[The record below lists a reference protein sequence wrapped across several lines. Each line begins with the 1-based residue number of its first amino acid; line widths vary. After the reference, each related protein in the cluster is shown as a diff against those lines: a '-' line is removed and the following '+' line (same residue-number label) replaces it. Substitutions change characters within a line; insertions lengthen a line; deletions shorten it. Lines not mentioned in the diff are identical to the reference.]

1 MAEEKIQKL
10 IKLRSSIKSKV
21 TILNKYVKVLQ
32 SGGPPSD
39 LQLLDLEGRFKKF
52 DALYAQYDE
61 LQSQIE
67 VLSDDSDTQ
76 ELEREEFEG
85 QYYSLAAAARSVLG
99 ARPARQYEQP
109 LNRSLSS
116 YEYVSLQ
123 QTGAFKSNCVRLP
136 KIDLPVFN
144 GHYQHSL
151 EFRDTY
157 ISLIHSRQ
165 DIDNINKL
173 HYLRASLRSSA
184 LLVIDNLDF
193 KAENYNSAWNLLC
206 SRYDNK
212 RLLVNYHVREL
223 FNVEHMRNESCKGIR
238 RLIDVTNKNLRA
250 LTTLDQPTQHW
261 DTLIIHMMA
270 EKLDSVTHREWEEY
284 RNTLNNPP
292 SLETFTTFL
301 SNRADLLETLQ
312 ESKNK
317 PQKYETYK
325 TNTNLLIATNTQREK
340 QNFNKKT
347 TYLIKKIFT
356 CPLCNQNHFLFTC
369 ETFRALPIEI
379 RIQKAKESNVC
390 LNCLRPG
397 HLENNCN
404 LSSCKYYK
412 KRHNTLLHLHEPQPI
427 PEPAM
432 PSTSSINH
440 FANSSESKQVATPP
454 LVLLSTALVK
464 VLDGTGA
471 AHSAR
476 MLLDNG
482 STANF
487 VMQSLCGKLGLSRR
501 SVSSTVTDF

>member
-123 QTGAFKSNCVRLP
+123 QT
-136 KIDLPVFN
+136 
-144 GHYQHSL
+144 
-151 EFRDTY
+151 
-157 ISLIHSRQ
+157 
-165 DIDNINKL
+165 
-173 HYLRASLRSSA
+173 
-184 LLVIDNLDF
+184 
-193 KAENYNSAWNLLC
+193 
-206 SRYDNK
+206 
-212 RLLVNYHVREL
+212 
-223 FNVEHMRNESCKGIR
+223 
-238 RLIDVTNKNLRA
+238 
-250 LTTLDQPTQHW
+250 
-261 DTLIIHMMA
+261 
-270 EKLDSVTHREWEEY
+270 
-284 RNTLNNPP
+284 
-292 SLETFTTFL
+292 
-301 SNRADLLETLQ
+301 
-312 ESKNK
+312 
-317 PQKYETYK
+317 
-325 TNTNLLIATNTQREK
+325 
-340 QNFNKKT
+340 
-347 TYLIKKIFT
+347 
-356 CPLCNQNHFLFTC
+356 
-369 ETFRALPIEI
+369 
-379 RIQKAKESNVC
+379 
-390 LNCLRPG
+390 
-397 HLENNCN
+397 
-404 LSSCKYYK
+404 
-412 KRHNTLLHLHEPQPI
+412 
-427 PEPAM
+427 
-432 PSTSSINH
+432 
-440 FANSSESKQVATPP
+440 
-454 LVLLSTALVK
+454 ALVK